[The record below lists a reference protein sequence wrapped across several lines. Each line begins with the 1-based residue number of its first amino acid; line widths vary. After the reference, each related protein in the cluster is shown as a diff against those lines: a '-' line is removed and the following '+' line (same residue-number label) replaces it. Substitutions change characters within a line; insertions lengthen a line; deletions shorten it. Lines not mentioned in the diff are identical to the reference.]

1 MGCRVNVKQSHAAGS
16 DASGAPD
23 QRAASM
29 PEQRVRSIPIVAH
42 LFVFYLQASSRIG
55 SPPPKSIPL
64 ASSTSSRG
72 LGASPAGS
80 KGQAPLQR
88 ARPFEGACRPNPRA
102 SPVIHGPVPP
112 LEAYASPRFFCSA
125 PAISAGAL
133 CTCSSRRPLGQPSE
147 LGGGVCRSAP
157 TLAYRRVGVRFF

>member
-1 MGCRVNVKQSHAAGS
+1 MGPIPSRAKYSGPDGPLVAVRSGCRAIWTA
-16 DASGAPD
+16 
-23 QRAASM
+23 
-29 PEQRVRSIPIVAH
+29 IPIVAH